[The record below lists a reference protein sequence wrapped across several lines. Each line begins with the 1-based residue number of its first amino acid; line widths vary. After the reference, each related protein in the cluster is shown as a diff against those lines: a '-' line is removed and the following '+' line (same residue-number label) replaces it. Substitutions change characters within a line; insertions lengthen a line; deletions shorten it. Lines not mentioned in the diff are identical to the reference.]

1 MGLSS
6 ALALAACDGG
16 EAPRPDA
23 APAAAPAMTP
33 AKVTPEPAPVVQPA
47 DPPPAND
54 KVKVAAAIARE
65 ISAAPELADEIL
77 GKHGLDR
84 DRFDA
89 IMFEIAG
96 DPAMTKAYMAARR
109 AK

>member
-23 APAAAPAMTP
+23 APAAAPAITP
-33 AKVTPEPAPVVQPA
+33 AKATPEPPSVAPPA
-47 DPPPAND
+47 DPPAND
-54 KVKVAAAIARE
+54 KVQVAAAIARE